1 MKKTS
6 EELLVAFIVYT
17 ESIFKEGEQKE
28 NKDKEIRALGSY
40 GTLVL

>member
-28 NKDKEIRALGSY
+28 NKEIRALGSY